1 MKLLLSDILNMGK
14 VLICA
19 DGFIRG
25 GNWNNGANTGAFT
38 LNLNNA
44 PSNTNNN
51 IGFRCASDRKSMS
64 LCQPSLTW
72 RQNERQMSKD
82 ICPGFKRSQSFLRH
96 RPKAHENIK
105 PVFLHPKLKTGYKVN
120 RENLD
125 KGRVIEP
132 ASSQGESLER
142 GGFLFLLRLINTYV

>member
-1 MKLLLSDILNMGK
+1 MNLFLSGILKLGE

-51 IGFRCASDRKSMS
+51 IGFRCASDR
-64 LCQPSLTW
+64 
-72 RQNERQMSKD
+72 QNERYIFKD
-82 ICPGFKRSQSFLRH
+82 LCPGFKRSQSFLH
-96 RPKAHENIK
+96 FPTGLGENIK
-105 PVFLHPKLKTGYKVN
+105 PVFLLPRRWEAG
-120 RENLD
+120 
-125 KGRVIEP
+125 
-132 ASSQGESLER
+132 
-142 GGFLFLLRLINTYV
+142 

>member
-1 MKLLLSDILNMGK
+1 MKVLLPDILNMGK

-51 IGFRCASDRKSMS
+51 IGFRCASDQKKKKVS
-64 LCQPSLTW
+64 LY
-72 RQNERQMSKD
+72 RQNEWQTSKD
-82 ICPGFKRSQSFLRH
+82 ICPGFKRSQSFLRQ
-96 RPKAHENIK
+96 RSLAYENII
-105 PVFLHPKLKTGYKVN
+105 PVFLHPKLQKGWKVN
-120 RENLD
+120 RINLD
-125 KGRVIEP
+125 KGRDIEP
-132 ASSQGESLER
+132 AYKL
-142 GGFLFLLRLINTYV
+142 GGLIS